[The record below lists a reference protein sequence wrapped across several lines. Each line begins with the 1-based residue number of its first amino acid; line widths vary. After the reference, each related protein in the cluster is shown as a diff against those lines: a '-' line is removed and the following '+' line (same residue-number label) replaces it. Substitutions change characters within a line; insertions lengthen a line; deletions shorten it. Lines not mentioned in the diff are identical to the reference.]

1 MSAEALV
8 ETIITNAIEFA
19 DTKAD
24 EASNF
29 ARQAITA
36 SSGFATMRPN
46 LVSFYPA
53 NVEPR
58 VNIPVNA
65 TGVDG
70 ALYGSTYNQI
80 VGDLTGKF
88 AAFFVEY
95 FPNECNY
102 LAQAQNRLCAMLR
115 GESGIPAH
123 VEDQI
128 WQRDRTRVL
137 TDVNRVRD
145 ETLATFAS
153 RGFPLPP
160 GAATHVIHMAQF
172 EANNKIAQQSRD
184 VAIKHVEILLENL
197 RFAIQN
203 ALDYRVKG
211 IRAAGDYIKTIA
223 LGPEIAMKLATSAA
237 GAQAQLINAASSYYR
252 NRIAVEE
259 LKLEVEKFN
268 AGTMNEIGM
277 TELREFSNRLNAR
290 AGVLASA
297 AKAAGD
303 QAASALNAVHASAGV
318 AVQGETA

>member
-1 MSAEALV
+1 MSAEQFVERIIERALSTAQ
-8 ETIITNAIEFA
+8 EKAAAA
-19 DTKAD
+19 DRYSDK
-24 EASNF
+24 
-29 ARQAITA
+29 AITA
-36 SSGFATMRPN
+36 SMGYAWSNSPKVEF
-46 LVSFYPA
+46 VPA
-53 NVEPR
+53 NVEPPM
-58 VNIPVNA
+58 NIPRAA

-211 IRAAGDYIKTIA
+211 IQAAGDYIKTIA

-268 AGTMNEIGM
+268 AGIQSETSI
-277 TELREFSNRLNAR
+277 SNVR
-290 AGVLASA
+290 AFTDRIASMSNTLSAA

-318 AVQGETA
+318 AVQGETE